1 MATVIEDEVKWAI
14 LLQDLTPQSIQR
26 VTEDL
31 VEEAYRLSLDQD
43 YLSPF
48 AREGTQALSWP
59 YSGGKPDD
67 ITVVLAA
74 AVSDDGDT

>member
-1 MATVIEDEVKWAI
+1 LSPE
-14 LLQDLTPQSIQR
+14 SIQK
-26 VTEDL
+26 VAEELT
-31 VEEAYRLSLDQD
+31 EEAHRLSLDAD

-48 AREGTQALSWP
+48 AREGSQALSWE

-74 AVSDDGDT
+74 VVESDGD

>member
-1 MATVIEDEVKWAI
+1 M
-14 LLQDLTPQSIQR
+14 QDLTPENIQR
-26 VTEDL
+26 ATEDL
-31 VEEAYRLSLDQD
+31 VEAAYKLSLDDD

-67 ITVVLAA
+67 ITVILAA
-74 AVSDDGDT
+74 VVSDNGHT

>member
-1 MATVIEDEVKWAI
+1 MNRHIIKRAF
-14 LLQDLTPQSIQR
+14 LLQDLTPENIQR
-26 VTEDL
+26 ATEDL
-31 VEEAYRLSLDQD
+31 VEAAYKLSLDDD

-67 ITVVLAA
+67 ITVILAA
-74 AVSDDGDT
+74 VVSDNGHT

>member
-1 MATVIEDEVKWAI
+1 M
-14 LLQDLTPQSIQR
+14 QDLTPQSIQR

-59 YSGGKPDD
+59 FSGGKPDD
-67 ITVVLAA
+67 ITVILAA
-74 AVSDDGDT
+74 VVSDDGDT